1 MTIGGRDMKI
11 INHKFP
17 VYKNIKKDLTNN
29 SRQAFCYNG
38 LGNNHKI
45 RLKKVGYLCK
55 FKLIGY
61 QWLPVADLNRV
72 SL

>member
-17 VYKNIKKDLTNN
+17 VYKNIKKDLTDN

-45 RLKKVGYLCK
+45 RLKKVVRMWYDWTICFLLSFIFGL
-55 FKLIGY
+55 F
-61 QWLPVADLNRV
+61 
-72 SL
+72 

>member
-17 VYKNIKKDLTNN
+17 VYKNIKKDLTDN

-45 RLKKVGYLCK
+45 RLKKVVRMWYDWTIC
-55 FKLIGY
+55 
-61 QWLPVADLNRV
+61 
-72 SL
+72 SLLSFIFGLF